1 MQQLRWFMSKAF
13 IEHILTCVYTGT
25 HGWDF
30 IFHFVTLKLDE
41 PTSLARPNTSS
52 DTTTRYPLSP

>member
-1 MQQLRWFMSKAF
+1 MQQLRWFMSKDF

-30 IFHFVTLKLDE
+30 IYNQTDE

-52 DTTTRYPLSP
+52 DTL